1 MSDEQTNAGELAA
14 SISRAVVR
22 AIAETTGRGPTKA
35 RTTIGQDSIFVVVRD
50 TLTKG
55 ERTLVDAG
63 DSDTVLR
70 LREAWQRVMHGS
82 LNAEIERLTGRRVIG
97 FMSAN
102 HVEPDLGVEIFIL
115 DPDGSNGRVSEGEGG
130 S

>member
-1 MSDEQTNAGELAA
+1 MSEEQNGSGQLAA
-14 SISRAVVR
+14 AISSTVVR
-22 AIAETTGRGPTKA
+22 AIADATGRGPTKA
-35 RTTIGQDSIFVVVRD
+35 RTTMGQDSIFVVLGD

-63 DSDTVLR
+63 DAATVLR
-70 LREAWQRVMHGS
+70 LREAWQRVMRVS
-82 LNAEIERLTGRRVIG
+82 LNKEIEDLTGRRVIG

-115 DPDGSNGRVSEGEGG
+115 EPNGSDGRISEGESGG
-130 S
+130 

>member
-1 MSDEQTNAGELAA
+1 MSEEQNGSGQLAA
-14 SISRAVVR
+14 AISSTVVR
-22 AIAETTGRGPTKA
+22 AIADATGRGPTKA
-35 RTTIGQDSIFVVVRD
+35 RTTMGQDSIFVVLGD

-63 DSDTVLR
+63 DAATVLR
-70 LREAWQRVMHGS
+70 LREAWQRVMRVS
-82 LNAEIERLTGRRVIG
+82 LNKEIEDLTGRRVIG

-115 DPDGSNGRVSEGEGG
+115 EPNGADGRISEGESGG
-130 S
+130 